1 MIKWLEIDKGSI
13 FRDKKRDGLL
23 VNFLRDYK
31 TEFGGSINPSC
42 IHCLE
47 RYYSNFIKKYT
58 MSTKENE
65 CKFVLKLK
73 YNGIHLGANGQPRR
87 NGEMTTE
94 QAIELLEK
102 HPHGK
107 LLFDEIPDS
116 YYSDLEVV
124 AEIVKEET
132 KQKTAKKPTKKN
144 NK

>member
-31 TEFGGSINPSC
+31 AVFGGTINPSC
-42 IHCLE
+42 MHCLE
-47 RYYSNFIKKYT
+47 SYYNNFIKKYT
-58 MSTKENE
+58 MSTKKDG

-73 YNGIHLGANGQPRR
+73 YNGIKCAVTKRPCR
-87 NGEMTTE
+87 NGDLTDK
-94 QAIELLEK
+94 QAIQLIEK

-124 AEIVKEET
+124 AEIVKEE
-132 KQKTAKKPTKKN
+132 KKEKTAKKPTKKN
-144 NK
+144 RK